1 MEELN
6 FWPIFE
12 QVTPSRS
19 TGEGGKAAPRALKG
33 PKYAGS
39 DRINIPP
46 FCFVLLSIFAL
57 LILFYSMM
65 TDETRFD
72 PKDELKASKRVK
84 RRAAN

>member
-1 MEELN
+1 MSKSL
-6 FWPIFE
+6 P
-12 QVTPSRS
+12 PRS
-19 TGEGGKAAPRALKG
+19 TGEGEKAAPPGLKR

-57 LILFYSMM
+57 LILLCSMM

-72 PKDELKASKRVK
+72 PKVGLKASKRVK
-84 RRAAN
+84 KESSKLSFIEA

>member
-1 MEELN
+1 M
-6 FWPIFE
+6 FE
-12 QVTPSRS
+12 QVTPSRKYRRRR
-19 TGEGGKAAPRALKG
+19 KAASPGPKR

-57 LILFYSMM
+57 LILFYSTMM

-72 PKDELKASKRVK
+72 PKVGLKASKRVK
-84 RRAAN
+84 KESSKLSFIEA